1 MPRSLRVKSID
12 HVKLAF
18 NWVTLQERPELA
30 GTLNTVIS
38 TTKPIKLALILTRL

>member
-38 TTKPIKLALILTRL
+38 TTPIKLALILTRL